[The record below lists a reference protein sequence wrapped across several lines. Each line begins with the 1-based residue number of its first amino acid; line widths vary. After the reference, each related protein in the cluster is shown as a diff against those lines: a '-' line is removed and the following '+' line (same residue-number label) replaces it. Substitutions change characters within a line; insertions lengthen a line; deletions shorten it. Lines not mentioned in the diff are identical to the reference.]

1 MKELILGGARSGK
14 SHFAEKQATVSGHA
28 VSCVVTAL
36 PNDREMAERI
46 RLHRERRPSHWKVVE
61 QPILLAS
68 ALKSHAASDRCL
80 LVDCLSLWMSNLLHA
95 DENESDTRANAIL
108 MRERQALLAVLP
120 NLPGRIIL
128 VSNEVGMGIVPL
140 GELSRRFCDE
150 IGRLHQDLAQVCD
163 RVTFIVAGLP
173 LTIKGKST

>member
-14 SHFAEKQATVSGHA
+14 SRFAENQARESGQ
-28 VSCVVTAL
+28 VVNCVVTAL
-36 PNDREMAERI
+36 PNDHEMAERI
-46 RLHRERRPSHWKVVE
+46 RFHRERRPNHWKVVE
-61 QPILLAS
+61 EPILLA
-68 ALKSHAASDRCL
+68 ATLKSHAAPDRCL

-95 DENESDTRANAIL
+95 NENNPSQPDSIFT
-108 MRERQALLAVLP
+108 RERQALLTGLP
-120 NLPGRIIL
+120 NLPGHIIL

-163 RVTFIVAGLP
+163 RVTFMLAGLP
-173 LTIKGKST
+173 LTIKGKSM